1 MSARP
6 AWPGGGRVRVAGFL
20 RGRRSSPWREIGPG
34 PTFGAVPQTD
44 KQRGV
49 TGGEGSG
56 RPSWPLEAPGWA
68 APGVRRKS
76 SERPGPQGRGAGR
89 RQPDLA
95 GEPVRRL
102 PLALGW
108 GEAARGRSSGRVLW
122 GAAGGL
128 VWTRRRKNPVPDA
141 QGSPP
146 ARKGLSVEWAEPVW
160 CLGCPDWRLRVPR
173 AAVGAGGPG
182 RWTEF
187 TSHCF
192 PCPGFVAVVWSH
204 PDTAQPG
211 ARWCG
216 CLTLRLVWGCD
227 FTRGPGRA
235 FSGLLGHGC
244 SGVNGAAGLGSG
256 VAERRGGL
264 PGTCGHWG
272 VPGRVPRGVGPGG
285 RAGAAPPPFLSQLSA
300 EWVAQ
305 GPPWVR
311 QQGTPALAL
320 SSPQDGEDGLG
331 GLPLSVASGTPPLWL
346 GQVP

>member
-1 MSARP
+1 M
-6 AWPGGGRVRVAGFL
+6 
-20 RGRRSSPWREIGPG
+20 
-34 PTFGAVPQTD
+34 
-44 KQRGV
+44 
-49 TGGEGSG
+49 
-56 RPSWPLEAPGWA
+56 
-68 APGVRRKS
+68 
-76 SERPGPQGRGAGR
+76 
-89 RQPDLA
+89 
-95 GEPVRRL
+95 
-102 PLALGW
+102 
-108 GEAARGRSSGRVLW
+108 
-122 GAAGGL
+122 
-128 VWTRRRKNPVPDA
+128 
-141 QGSPP
+141 
-146 ARKGLSVEWAEPVW
+146 
-160 CLGCPDWRLRVPR
+160 

-182 RWTEF
+182 RWAEF

-216 CLTLRLVWGCD
+216 CLTLRLVLGCD

-331 GLPLSVASGTPPLWL
+331 GLPLSVASGTPPPGSDRCLEPAFSAIPRGRQRPEGWKRRL
-346 GQVP
+346 CRGPPPCVCACTRVRTHTHAHACTPLIGRRPAALC

>member
-173 AAVGAGGPG
+173 
-182 RWTEF
+182 
-187 TSHCF
+187 
-192 PCPGFVAVVWSH
+192 VVWPRWGLGGQGGGQSS
-204 PDTAQPG
+204 PPTASLAQGSWPS
-211 ARWCG
+211 CG
-216 CLTLRLVWGCD
+216 RTQTPRS
-227 FTRGPGRA
+227 PGRA
-235 FSGLLGHGC
+235 
-244 SGVNGAAGLGSG
+244 GVGASPFGWSWAAIL
-256 VAERRGGL
+256 
-264 PGTCGHWG
+264 
-272 VPGRVPRGVGPGG
+272 RGV
-285 RAGAAPPPFLSQLSA
+285 
-300 EWVAQ
+300 
-305 GPPWVR
+305 
-311 QQGTPALAL
+311 
-320 SSPQDGEDGLG
+320 LG
-331 GLPLSVASGTPPLWL
+331 GLSRGFSVTGALA
-346 GQVP
+346 

>member
-160 CLGCPDWRLRVPR
+160 CLGCLDWRLRVPR
-173 AAVGAGGPG
+173 
-182 RWTEF
+182 
-187 TSHCF
+187 
-192 PCPGFVAVVWSH
+192 VVW
-204 PDTAQPG
+204 PRWGLG
-211 ARWCG
+211 AREVDRVHLPLLPLPRVRG
-216 CLTLRLVWGCD
+216 RRVVAPRHRAARGALVWV
-227 FTRGPGRA
+227 PHP
-235 FSGLLGHGC
+235 S
-244 SGVNGAAGLGSG
+244 AGLGLRFYAGSWEG
-256 VAERRGGL
+256 FLGASRSRVLWREWSCRTRVGGSRA
-264 PGTCGHWG
+264 
-272 VPGRVPRGVGPGG
+272 PGRPAWDLWPLGCAGQGAPGSWSWRKG
-285 RAGAAPPPFLSQLSA
+285 RSCPAPFPF
-300 EWVAQ
+300 
-305 GPPWVR
+305 
-311 QQGTPALAL
+311 PAL
-320 SSPQDGEDGLG
+320 S
-331 GLPLSVASGTPPLWL
+331 
-346 GQVP
+346 